1 LIFCPGLDLKLHT
14 AVELQF
20 ITIYKKN
27 QIDVELRNGKL
38 SNEEFFR
45 FRQNL
50 NCALNQNFFKRLIEI
65 NQVKFKFSK

>member
-1 LIFCPGLDLKLHT
+1 MIILNWLL
-14 AVELQF
+14 VEYIYIY
-20 ITIYKKN
+20 ITILKN
-27 QIDVELRNGKL
+27 KIDVELRNGKL

-65 NQVKFKFSK
+65 NQVI